1 MKRSNKRPD
10 EHFPN
15 SWGRA
20 YYNNVRTSASYDEQI
35 DINNHK
41 KRLSF
46 IRKFV
51 TKNIDG
57 ASLHNRYPN
66 GND

>member
-1 MKRSNKRPD
+1 MERSNKRPD

-20 YYNNVRTSASYDEQI
+20 YYNNSRSNAIYDEQI

-41 KRLSF
+41 KRLTF

-51 TKNIDG
+51 SKNIDG
-57 ASLHNRYPN
+57 ASLNSRYPYQ
-66 GND
+66 

>member
-1 MKRSNKRPD
+1 MERSNRRPD
-10 EHFPN
+10 ERFPN
-15 SWGRA
+15 SWGRE
-20 YYNNVRTSASYDEQI
+20 YYNNSRSRAIYDEQI

-41 KRLSF
+41 KRLTF

-57 ASLHNRYPN
+57 ASLLNRYPYQ
-66 GND
+66 

>member
-1 MKRSNKRPD
+1 MERSNGRPD
-10 EHFPN
+10 ERFPN
-15 SWGRA
+15 SWGRE
-20 YYNNVRTSASYDEQI
+20 YYNNLKSRAIYDEQI

-41 KRLSF
+41 KSLTF

-57 ASLHNRYPN
+57 ASLHNRYTN
-66 GND
+66 R